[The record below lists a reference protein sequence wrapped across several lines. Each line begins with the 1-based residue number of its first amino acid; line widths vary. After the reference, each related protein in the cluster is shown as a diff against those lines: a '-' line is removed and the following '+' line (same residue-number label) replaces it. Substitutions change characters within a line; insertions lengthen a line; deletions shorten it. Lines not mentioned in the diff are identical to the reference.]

1 MSTSL
6 FPDGSI
12 RVWHNETYVGVPALC
27 DLRDP
32 MLVAS
37 PSGHHVA
44 VTCERDKAVRVYDD
58 ALALVD
64 EHRVENPISKLLL
77 RFDRG
82 GVRFYFPLTTC
93 LLLSAVVSGLL
104 ALFSKL
110 R

>member
-1 MSTSL
+1 M
-6 FPDGSI
+6 
-12 RVWHNETYVGVPALC
+12 
-27 DLRDP
+27 
-32 MLVAS
+32 
-37 PSGHHVA
+37 
-44 VTCERDKAVRVYDD
+44 
-58 ALALVD
+58 LALTGVLLLL
-64 EHRVENPISKLLL
+64 VGLLLQFGPSLPLLGKLPGDL